1 MAAHGVKMLGVVKA
15 SVLIAIA
22 QFLGSVCGD
31 LQPTDS
37 NLNEDI
43 TNTFLPNERET
54 VDDCHLRYYKYGKG
68 LDPLPAFGRP
78 VYLRE
83 FAHMAAV
90 GWTQPNGTIVWNCGG
105 SLIWENYV
113 LTAAH
118 CTVDY
123 SNMQPDVVRLGDIN
137 LYNDTDDQYA
147 QQLKIV
153 EIIRHPE
160 HRFSSRYHDLALLR
174 LEKNVV
180 LNDTVA
186 PACLW
191 NDEEIPFPSM
201 DATGWGATGFGQT
214 NTPILLKVS
223 LSVVKK
229 AECDRHYRA
238 GDRGLKQGLQNYQ
251 LCAGDIKMDTCPGDS
266 GGPLQMKLLHNAKM
280 TPFVVGVTSFGSVC
294 GQSVPGV
301 YMKVSSYIPWIRSE
315 LAKRREKIEEWSFKP
330 YACALRYVHLREYED
345 DVIIGKSDRFESL
358 DSSKAHMNILVSS
371 QTVKIQWPTDRNG
384 PNDCYGVV
392 IDEDSVL
399 TLARC
404 AVFERIRASQIEHNG
419 KINDVVHVYR
429 HPMYASGSFYNDIAV
444 LKMKDRFKLSR
455 DFVPACI
462 WSAFELP
469 DPKFYVTGHG
479 RFDLNEF
486 NYFSEPITKFQPQI
500 VQLSPRADIQTGE
513 NCTVPDDYLSGLSR
527 GLTQEHLC
535 FGNKPFLVPE
545 SCQMK
550 SGAPIRRN
558 IWRMNRHFEHFY
570 GLNLLGKDCGFG
582 RSAVATRIGY
592 HIDWLNSV
600 LLPNY
605 RDKSESVHFLDN
617 DLVELDHCT
626 GIDGN
631 GGLCVNVNKC
641 PKIAYD
647 IQANH
652 NVRFCGA
659 GSIVCCP
666 YHSIKNQ
673 TNVSSAAR
681 ELEDCDIRYKMF
693 HRKMIEYPRE
703 RIDEFFHTVD
713 IGQEIGG
720 KMRWPCTG
728 TLITRNVA
736 ITSAYCV
743 KNESIPLTI
752 VNVDRGNPNHVKTLN
767 RPEVVKIDKI
777 VVHPDYNPETFQPD
791 IALVWL
797 AKSIV
802 PTAEKYPICLWQNE
816 THTPFLLHQKVE
828 KLVSE
833 VKKFVFVESY
843 PKYNSDCQKYLDEY
857 GKDKISSTEFCTDV
871 DSTDEDLVIGEP
883 VVWYR
888 PNEADNT
895 TTQYL
900 VGIVSYA
907 WEKGQLAVHTRI
919 SAYLSWIKSLL

>member
-1 MAAHGVKMLGVVKA
+1 MVTCGVKLLRA
-15 SVLIAIA
+15 DLILTVIIIA
-22 QFLGSVCGD
+22 QFIGPGLGK
-31 LQPTDS
+31 LFPTS
-37 NLNEDI
+37 SNEDL
-43 TNTFLPNERET
+43 TAVFLPNVRNS
-54 VDDCHLRYYKYGKG
+54 VDDCHLRYHKYGKRFLVKPTG
-68 LDPLPAFGRP
+68 GRP
-78 VYLRE
+78 AYLRE

-90 GWTQPNGTIVWNCGG
+90 GWTRADGTIGWNCGG

-118 CTVDY
+118 CTADDD
-123 SNMQPDVVRLGDIN
+123 NMQPDVVRLGDIN

-180 LNDTVA
+180 LHDTVA

-201 DATGWGATGFGQT
+201 EATGWGATGFGQT

-238 GDRGLKQGLQNYQ
+238 GDRGLRQGLQNYQ

-266 GGPLQMKLLHNAKM
+266 GGPLQIRLLNSIEM
-280 TPFVVGVTSFGSVC
+280 TPFIVGVTSFGSAC
-294 GQSVPGV
+294 GQSEPGV

-330 YACALRYVHLREYED
+330 YECAQRYNYLRELED
-345 DVIIGKSDRFESL
+345 DVKLGIVDGFESY
-358 DSSKAHMNILVSS
+358 DFDNSHMNYIEST
-371 QTVKIQWPTDRNG
+371 QTVKIQWAVDQKVPS
-384 PNDCYGVV
+384 DCYGVV
-392 IDEDSVL
+392 IDEDTVL
-399 TLARC
+399 TLASC
-404 AVFERIRASQIEHNG
+404 AVFERMRASHVVHND
-419 KINDVVHVYR
+419 KRNDVVHVHR
-429 HPMYASGSFYNDIAV
+429 HPMYASGSLYNDIAV
-444 LKMKDRFKLSR
+444 LKTKDRFKFSC

-469 DPKFYVTGHG
+469 DPQFYVTGHG
-479 RFDLNEF
+479 RVDLLGKLNI
-486 NYFSEPITKFQPQI
+486 SETIKPKI
-500 VQLSPRADIQTGE
+500 VQLSPRADMQTGE
-513 NCTVPDDYLSGLSR
+513 NCTVPEDYLPGLR
-527 GLTQEHLC
+527 IGLAEEHLC

-545 SCQMK
+545 TCEQQL
-550 SGAPIRRN
+550 GAPIRREIFRN
-558 IWRMNRHFEHFY
+558 GRYLEHIY
-570 GLNLLGKDCGFG
+570 GLNLFGKDCGFG

-631 GGLCVNVNKC
+631 DGLCVNVNKC

-647 IQANH
+647 IQSNH

-681 ELEDCDIRYKMF
+681 ELEECDSRYKMF